1 MFQRFPLREETL
13 YGRCVLVSFVQRG
26 QRWGYERGYRAQIDR
41 IGTGITGK
49 EKHSLVIEESREER
63 EERYSRFVVVL
74 PEVASTTGIAL

>member
-1 MFQRFPLREETL
+1 M
-13 YGRCVLVSFVQRG
+13 
-26 QRWGYERGYRAQIDR
+26 
-41 IGTGITGK
+41 TGK